1 MKKVLYVII
10 VIAIILL
17 AVYIVNYESD
27 KGPVLNDVNTVEGT
41 STSTA
46 TSSMGA
52 GVGSGIN
59 NNINPVGDPAGSNKK
74 MDTEKFSKSGD
85 KLTVHYVGTLENGTK
100 FDSSVDRGQPFE
112 FVVGI
117 GQVIRGWDE
126 GMVGMKIGEKKHL
139 VIPGEKAYGS
149 NGVSDGRGGYM
160 IPPNATLIF
169 DVELLGIESK

>member
-17 AVYIVNYESD
+17 AVYIVNYDSD
-27 KGPVLNDVNTVEGT
+27 KGPVLNNNVNTVDGT

-46 TSSMGA
+46 TSSVGA
-52 GVGSGIN
+52 DVVSCIN
-59 NNINPVGDPAGSNKK
+59 NNIIKK
-74 MDTEKFSKSGD
+74 MDTEKISKAGD

-100 FDSSVDRGQPFE
+100 FDSSVDRGKPFE

-149 NGVSDGRGGYM
+149 NGISDGQGGYM

-169 DVELLGIESK
+169 DVELLGIESR